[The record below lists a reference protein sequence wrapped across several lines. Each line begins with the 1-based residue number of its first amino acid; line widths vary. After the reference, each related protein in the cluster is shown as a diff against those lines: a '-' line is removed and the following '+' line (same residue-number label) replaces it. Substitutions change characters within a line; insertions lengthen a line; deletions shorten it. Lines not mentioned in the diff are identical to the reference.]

1 MVAQRAVEQ
10 TMVAIPAGE
19 APWAPEPPM
28 VLKADGWA
36 AAGAQQ
42 GSWQAWVAQL
52 PVQGSEQKHI
62 DRPASP
68 IDRPAS
74 PVDRPASL
82 GSDACC
88 WVDCNSTAATARL
101 QVILHESGQRLLVEV
116 ADALLGEHRYR
127 VLGDTGLVSGFN
139 CGTSNNPAPMQP

>member
-1 MVAQRAVEQ
+1 MAIGPQGMVAQRAVEQ
-10 TMVAIPAGE
+10 TMVAIPPGE

-42 GSWQAWVAQL
+42 GNWQACVAQL

-62 DRPASP
+62 DRPAS
-68 IDRPAS
+68 
-74 PVDRPASL
+74 L

-88 WVDCNSTAATARL
+88 WVDCSSTAATADCRWSFTKAASAFSSRSL
-101 QVILHESGQRLLVEV
+101 TPCSANTAAGSLVTR
-116 ADALLGEHRYR
+116 AL
-127 VLGDTGLVSGFN
+127 
-139 CGTSNNPAPMQP
+139 